1 MSLKSETTGLALA
14 VVAAL
19 GFSAKAI
26 FVKLAFP
33 YGVDALTLLALRV
46 ALAGPVFL
54 FLAWR
59 SGRNALALTQRDWL
73 ALTALGLLGY
83 YGASLLDFMGLAYIS
98 AGLER
103 LILFVYPTLTLLISV
118 LAFGHRASR
127 RELLAVAL
135 AWAGIA
141 FAFSHDLGI
150 NRDNSQA
157 VWLGAGLVFASA
169 VCYALYL
176 AGAGQMIARLGSQR
190 FTALAMSISTVACL
204 LHFSLARPLSGL
216 AQPAPVL
223 GYALAMAIF
232 STVLPVF
239 ALSAAI
245 RRLGAAR
252 CAVIGSVG
260 PVITIG
266 LGIWLLGEPLSLAQ
280 VAGTVLV
287 LGGVSL
293 AGKPK
298 AKATPQGENRG

>member
-1 MSLKSETTGLALA
+1 MSLKSETTGLVLA
-14 VVAAL
+14 VIAAL

-26 FVKLAFP
+26 FVKLAYP

-46 ALAGPVFL
+46 ALAGPVFF

-59 SGRNALALTQRDWL
+59 SGRDAKPLSRRDWL
-73 ALTALGLLGY
+73 ALTVLGLLGY
-83 YGASLLDFMGLAYIS
+83 YGSSLLDFMGLAYIS

-103 LILFVYPTLTLLISV
+103 LILFIYPTLTLLISV
-118 LAFGHRASR
+118 LALGHRATR

-135 AWAGIA
+135 AWGGIA
-141 FAFSHDLGI
+141 LAFSHDLGMT
-150 NRDNSQA
+150 RDIHA

-176 AGAGQMIARLGSQR
+176 VGAGEMVARLGSQR
-190 FTALAMSISTVACL
+190 FTALAMSISTAACL
-204 LHFSLARPLSGL
+204 LHFSLARPLAGL

-280 VAGTVLV
+280 LAGTALV

-293 AGKPK
+293 ASKRK
-298 AKATPQGENRG
+298 AKAG